1 MVFNLSLTG
10 LSLHSQAS
18 SKFYVLELTMH
29 AMMLLLHVLI
39 HGLQFNSVRKFV
51 GTSMVG
57 ICNISDL
64 LFQV

>member
-18 SKFYVLELTMH
+18 SKFYVLELTI
-29 AMMLLLHVLI
+29 HVAATCFI

-51 GTSMVG
+51 GTSMVD